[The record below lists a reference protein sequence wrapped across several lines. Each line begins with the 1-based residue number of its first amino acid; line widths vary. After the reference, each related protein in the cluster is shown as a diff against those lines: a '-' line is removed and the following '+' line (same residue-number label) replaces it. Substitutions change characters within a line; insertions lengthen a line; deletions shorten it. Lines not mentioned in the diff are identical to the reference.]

1 MTDPSSQAPLHLV
14 TGVAGNLGSSV
25 AARLLADGA
34 DVRGLVLPGDPAA
47 ARVPAEVD
55 LRTGDVTDPASIERF
70 FDAEPGRPLVVIHC
84 AAIVTVEAGFSQL
97 VHDVNITG
105 TRTIV

>member
-55 LRTGDVTDPASIERF
+55 LRTGDVMLAGTEVRTCVNCPEGD
-70 FDAEPGRPLVVIHC
+70 
-84 AAIVTVEAGFSQL
+84 IVL
-97 VHDVNITG
+97 DL
-105 TRTIV
+105 